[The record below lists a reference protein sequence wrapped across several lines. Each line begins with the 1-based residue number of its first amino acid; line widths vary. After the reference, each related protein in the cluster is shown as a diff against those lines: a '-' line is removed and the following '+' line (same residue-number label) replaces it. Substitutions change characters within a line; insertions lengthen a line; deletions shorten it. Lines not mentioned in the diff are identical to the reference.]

1 MPDAPISAMNIQ
13 GFMPVPRSILA
24 KRKKKR
30 EIQDEQIVGS
40 SGMSK
45 TFLQKYT
52 PPTLGAQPAAAPP
65 MRRPQRQAVLDADR
79 QRREATDRAMEGRV
93 NLANERADLMS
104 VRNVKLFEDFL
115 YEQQGKSVPSGLL
128 REKFGAPGRGGRY
141 SQKQIRMTGS
151 GLSPAQR
158 KEEYVDFIAGS
169 DLYTKYQDYSGLVSE
184 GSSSVNREVP
194 KVRTRHAPPR
204 QAPEVPSVVDRLM
217 MGISREEREKDYT
230 DEEKRLAEYGRAF
243 LRGEE

>member
-1 MPDAPISAMNIQ
+1 MHIQ

-30 EIQDEQIVGS
+30 EIQDELLITGVGS

-52 PPTLGAQPAAAPP
+52 PTTLGAQPAARAP
-65 MRRPQRQAVLDADR
+65 MRRPQRQALLDSDR

-93 NLANERADLMS
+93 NLANERANLMS

-115 YEQQGKSVPSGLL
+115 YEQQGKSIPSGLM
-128 REKFGAPGRGGRY
+128 RDKFGAPGRGGRY
-141 SQKQIRMTGS
+141 SQKQIRMSGS

-169 DLYTKYQDYSGLVSE
+169 DLYTKYQDYSGLASE
-184 GSSSVNREVP
+184 GSSSVRREVP

-230 DEEKRLAEYGRAF
+230 DEEKRLAAYGRAF